1 MLGKTHKYVGAC
13 CGIIATEQ
21 IIQAPITPEKII
33 LGGMLISGSMIG
45 ALLLDIDHTGSTM
58 GKKHPFISKITNFL
72 FGHRGV
78 THAPLIWISLTL
90 LLFYLNIIM
99 PNLIRLL
106 LVGCFCCFTIYRFLK
121 FVLKKLNISK
131 SKNIIISAILSIG
144 GAYYLSTLE
153 NDFLKTTFTFIIL
166 GIFIGAI
173 SHIFLDSFNPS
184 GTPWLLP
191 FSKKRFK
198 FAKLSEKTG
207 IIFDIIFT
215 VLVCI
220 STYFL
225 IM

>member
-1 MLGKTHKYVGAC
+1 MFKPDCLYIEKNIEEYELGKELLVKYQNIPKIEIENHNNIEEMRKKSNSEFAKMKRNLIIGTRKTHKYVGAC

-45 ALLLDIDHTGSTM
+45 ALLLDIEHTGSTM

-106 LVGCFCCFTIYRFLK
+106 LVGCFCFC
-121 FVLKKLNISK
+121 
-131 SKNIIISAILSIG
+131 
-144 GAYYLSTLE
+144 
-153 NDFLKTTFTFIIL
+153 
-166 GIFIGAI
+166 
-173 SHIFLDSFNPS
+173 
-184 GTPWLLP
+184 LL
-191 FSKKRFK
+191 
-198 FAKLSEKTG
+198 A
-207 IIFDIIFT
+207 
-215 VLVCI
+215 
-220 STYFL
+220 
-225 IM
+225 